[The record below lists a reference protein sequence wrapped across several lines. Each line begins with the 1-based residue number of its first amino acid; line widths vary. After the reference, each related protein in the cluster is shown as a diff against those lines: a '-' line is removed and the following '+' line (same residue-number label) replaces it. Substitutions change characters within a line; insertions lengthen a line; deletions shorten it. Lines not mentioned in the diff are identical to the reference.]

1 MGIIY
6 IHPNSALLERGEL
19 STVVVFL
26 GKFWTLISLNVCHI
40 FHGEYLNTGMIT
52 NAEVYTYSVV
62 WLLLGIALLF
72 GRIFRQDKMLRYA
85 SLGVMLLTV
94 GKVFLYDAAELEG
107 LYRVFS
113 FFGLGISLIGLSYFY
128 TRFVF
133 GEDKQQ
139 TET

>member
-1 MGIIY
+1 M
-6 IHPNSALLERGEL
+6 
-19 STVVVFL
+19 
-26 GKFWTLISLNVCHI
+26 
-40 FHGEYLNTGMIT
+40 T

-62 WLLLGIALLF
+62 WLLLGIALLL
-72 GRIFRQDKMLRYA
+72 GGIFRQDKMLRYA